1 MRMWDVVWDQFS
13 SSAETSAITIGYSN
27 CLVLILGTRPVILT
41 PTTLCT
47 LTTT

>member
-13 SSAETSAITIGYSN
+13 SSGM
-27 CLVLILGTRPVILT
+27 GTRPVILT